1 MRPTFS
7 ETDMNK
13 HLIALVSLVA
23 AGCASAPSSSTP
35 AAPTGISLTYNA
47 PAPVTGTYE
56 FADSSAFT
64 IQGGAIGDIRAATK
78 SIGTANAT
86 YAAKGTDVELR
97 VAITDLTGSFSNSAM
112 GGTVAVTEAD
122 VTGEAI
128 LTITPNGAVVVNQ
141 TPTTTRAAQQ
151 MGMSAAFFRR
161 FVVRLPAGRVQ
172 PGAVWTDTVTNA
184 EDAAG
189 MKSSVHDVV
198 TATYARDTTVAGR
211 TLNVITHATQRR
223 LEVAGSSEGVQI
235 VQKLSGTATGYT
247 LWDAQRNVVVERSE
261 STSLSGTFDLPA
273 MGLTGLPV
281 TATGL
286 GRITLR

>member
-1 MRPTFS
+1 MPTTFI
-7 ETDMNK
+7 EIDMNR
-13 HLIALVSLVA
+13 HLIALVGLVA
-23 AGCASAPSSSTP
+23 AGCASAPTSSTP
-35 AAPTGISLTYNA
+35 AAPSGIALSYSAAT
-47 PAPVTGTYE
+47 PVTGTYE
-56 FADSSAFT
+56 FSDSSAFT
-64 IQGGAIGDIRAATK
+64 IQGGAIGDIRAATR
-78 SIGTANAT
+78 STGTANAS

-97 VAITDLTGSFSNSAM
+97 VTITDLTGSFSNSAM
-112 GGTVAVTEAD
+112 GGSTSVTESD

-128 LTITPNGAVVVNQ
+128 LTISPNGALVVNQ
-141 TPTTTRAAQQ
+141 TPTSSRAAQQ

-161 FVVRLPAGRVQ
+161 FVVRLPSGRVQ
-172 PGAVWTDTVTNA
+172 PGTVWTDTVSNS
-184 EDAAG
+184 EDTAG
-189 MKSSVHDVV
+189 MKSSVQDIV

-211 TLNVITHATQRR
+211 TLNVITHSTQRR

-235 VQKLSGTATGYT
+235 AQKLSGTATGYT